1 MKTHMKTLKTTVE
14 VIVSYVRTH
23 KTGETLEPRQA
34 IMTFLPIVV
43 EITYFLYIN
52 NTYFLLLEGSSLRI
66 GN

>member
-14 VIVSYVRTH
+14 VIVSHVRTR
-23 KTGETLEPRQA
+23 KAGETLELRQA
-34 IMTFLPIVV
+34 IMTLLIIV
-43 EITYFLYIN
+43 EITYFLYLN